1 VAEELPPKAKKQMY
15 NKGWLFLVMKKIKI
29 LSAIAALCVTGAI
42 FTACSSNTSDEVT
55 AETDV
60 TTEAEAADDDTSE
73 TEAADDSF
81 GGNAADEDTV
91 IVGDDDFGADAD
103 ADPDEAEDTDG
114 GSEDEEEYSMIQF
127 SEENVNPLRSLVEA
141 TVAGGE
147 WPYLSEITDEL
158 IISDYLT
165 LDKENENYEEAIYMQ
180 CPMSANLTE
189 VIIIKAADPD
199 AAAADLEARQKKA
212 QEQDAERAGSSIV
225 GTHGDYAYFLMCSD
239 AKGAEELLTA
249 AIDAL

>member
-1 VAEELPPKAKKQMY
+1 
-15 NKGWLFLVMKKIKI
+15 MKKIRI
-29 LSAIAALCVTGAI
+29 LAFIAALCVTGAI
-42 FTACSSNTSDEVT
+42 FTACSSGKTE
-55 AETDV
+55 ETETETEV
-60 TTEAEAADDDTSE
+60 TTEAEVTEDTAE
-73 TEAADDSF
+73 TEPADDSF
-81 GGNAADEDTV
+81 GGNAADEDAV
-91 IVGDDDFGADAD
+91 IVGDDDFGVDAD
-103 ADPDEAEDTDG
+103 ADEAEDTESE
-114 GSEDEEEYSMIQF
+114 SEDEEEYSMIQF

-141 TVAGGE
+141 TASGTE

-212 QEQDAERAGSSIV
+212 QEQDAFYPDDVERAGSSIV

-239 AKGAEELLTA
+239 AKGAEEQLIS